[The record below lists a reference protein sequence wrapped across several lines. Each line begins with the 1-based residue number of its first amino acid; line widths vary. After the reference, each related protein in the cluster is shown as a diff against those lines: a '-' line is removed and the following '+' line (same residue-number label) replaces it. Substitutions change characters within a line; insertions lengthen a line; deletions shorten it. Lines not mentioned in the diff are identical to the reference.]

1 MKITTYL
8 LSLLFILFHAAA
20 QAQPDLSSAE
30 FDGAWVGEP
39 ERISG
44 ANLSPS
50 TTPPVKKKLRVDI
63 NGAKG
68 IISEWKTDHWQ
79 RFWGIRNVVFTVA
92 SVETNAVMYQ
102 TVSGTDNDCAWVE
115 TWNLN
120 LTKLDSNTVKAYYY
134 RTVNNHDCEFKEERE
149 LVWTVAGSMILKK
162 YKD

>member
-1 MKITTYL
+1 MRLSTTL
-8 LSLLFILFHAAA
+8 LLAVFMLFHAAA
-20 QAQPDLSSAE
+20 QAQPDLISAE

-50 TTPPVKKKLRVDI
+50 TAPPVKKKLRVDI